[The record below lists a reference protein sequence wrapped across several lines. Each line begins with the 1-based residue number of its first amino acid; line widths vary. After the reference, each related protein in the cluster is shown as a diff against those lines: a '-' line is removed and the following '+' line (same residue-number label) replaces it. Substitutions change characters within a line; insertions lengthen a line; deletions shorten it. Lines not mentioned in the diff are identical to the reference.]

1 MDRLTKIRLPLLGT
15 TISLSMLLLM
25 TADACAILGAIFLT
39 VRMRF
44 ENLDFATFY
53 QRFFVPHHLSLIPV
67 LAVYLGCLSAFRLY
81 RYAWRF
87 ASLEMIWGI
96 VCANTLGLFGLIVL
110 QTVCDGSTFQRAVLF
125 IIWLTSIFFVGSVRV
140 VLRLINLSR
149 HQGIPALSRLR
160 KDIRP
165 IRVVILGGGSDGVR
179 LLSALREDMRIP
191 YDVIGFLDETPHQ
204 NGLYL
209 RGVRVL
215 GTFSHLHKL
224 LADRAVDEVLIRTP
238 KDTGIDIREYVM
250 ACRRQQVPVRI
261 IPTLS
266 EQMTKQAHIQLENV
280 SVEDLLRRPPVHI
293 QSHEIDTYL
302 TGKRVLVTGA
312 GGSIG
317 SEFCRQISALRPSA
331 LILLGH
337 GENSLHLIQQE
348 LLHTHPELA
357 TRLHIAIGSVADSVR
372 IAQIFQEFTPEV
384 VCHAAAHKHV
394 PLMEVNPAEA
404 VQNNVIGTQCVAEC
418 CGRFQVERMVLISTD
433 KAVYPS
439 SVMGAT
445 KWLCEEVVR
454 GQAALYP
461 HTRYVTVRFGNV
473 LGSRGSVVPIFHAQ
487 IAHGG
492 PVTVT
497 HPDMTRYFMTIPEAV
512 QLVLQAGAIGESGDL
527 YLLDMGKPVRIAD
540 LARDMIRLS
549 GYEPDT
555 DIAIVYTGLR
565 PGEKMHERLASDDE
579 RLAPA
584 ACEGLSVVR
593 RSNYFSPAEIHHV
606 VQRLRQLAAHDDTTQ
621 LLVYLDET
629 VPAFAHQ
636 RVLPDQLPIPLLLSD
651 SV

>member
-1 MDRLTKIRLPLLGT
+1 
-15 TISLSMLLLM
+15 
-25 TADACAILGAIFLT
+25 
-39 VRMRF
+39 
-44 ENLDFATFY
+44 
-53 QRFFVPHHLSLIPV
+53 
-67 LAVYLGCLSAFRLY
+67 
-81 RYAWRF
+81 
-87 ASLEMIWGI
+87 
-96 VCANTLGLFGLIVL
+96 
-110 QTVCDGSTFQRAVLF
+110 
-125 IIWLTSIFFVGSVRV
+125 
-140 VLRLINLSR
+140 
-149 HQGIPALSRLR
+149 
-160 KDIRP
+160 
-165 IRVVILGGGSDGVR
+165 
-179 LLSALREDMRIP
+179 
-191 YDVIGFLDETPHQ
+191 
-204 NGLYL
+204 
-209 RGVRVL
+209 
-215 GTFSHLHKL
+215 
-224 LADRAVDEVLIRTP
+224 
-238 KDTGIDIREYVM
+238 
-250 ACRRQQVPVRI
+250 
-261 IPTLS
+261 
-266 EQMTKQAHIQLENV
+266 
-280 SVEDLLRRPPVHI
+280 
-293 QSHEIDTYL
+293 
-302 TGKRVLVTGA
+302 
-312 GGSIG
+312 
-317 SEFCRQISALRPSA
+317 
-331 LILLGH
+331 
-337 GENSLHLIQQE
+337 
-348 LLHTHPELA
+348 
-357 TRLHIAIGSVADSVR
+357 
-372 IAQIFQEFTPEV
+372 
-384 VCHAAAHKHV
+384 
-394 PLMEVNPAEA
+394 
-404 VQNNVIGTQCVAEC
+404 
-418 CGRFQVERMVLISTD
+418 MVLISTD